1 MAKRK
6 AKRRVKRKR
15 RKTPNRYKPLV
26 SKMKSRGLLDGDNM
40 EVRYEPSGVPKMSEV
55 IIDFIEPYVEY
66 AETYEAYQKL
76 VMVAIV
82 AWNTTLLPEKEQ
94 KPMVKKMLKSLSL
107 PRSVLRDMKG
117 IMEELIER
125 KNEHFAEHTR
135 VTMDYQV
142 TETRHGYHLSV
153 ASTLDES

>member
-6 AKRRVKRKR
+6 AKRRAKRKR

-26 SKMKSRGLLDGDNM
+26 NKLQSSGLLDEHDM
-40 EVRYEPSGVPKMSEV
+40 EVRYEPSGVAKMSEV
-55 IIDFIEPYVEY
+55 VIDFIEPYADY

-76 VMVAIV
+76 VMIAII

-94 KPMVKKMLKSLSL
+94 KPMVKKMIKGLPLS
-107 PRSVLRDMKG
+107 RSDARDTKGVMK
-117 IMEELIER
+117 ELMER
-125 KNEHFAEHTR
+125 KKKHFAEHTR
-135 VTMDYQV
+135 TILDYQV